1 MGAFFK
7 LSRFLY
13 IVFFFLRLTWAFFL
27 LFCALFP
34 EMTIAVESRRLSF
47 LFFLLR
53 LSCNEVSYIFCFF
66 ISSNGVKAFSC
77 LFIGQNCF
85 PELIN

>member
-47 LFFLLR
+47 LFFIA
-53 LSCNEVSYIFCFF
+53 S
-66 ISSNGVKAFSC
+66 
-77 LFIGQNCF
+77 
-85 PELIN
+85 EL